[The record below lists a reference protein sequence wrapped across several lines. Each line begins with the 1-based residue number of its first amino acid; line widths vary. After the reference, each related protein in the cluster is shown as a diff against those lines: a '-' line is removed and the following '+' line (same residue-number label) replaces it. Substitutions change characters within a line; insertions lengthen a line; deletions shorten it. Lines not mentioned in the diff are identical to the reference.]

1 MCLLVF
7 AWQTEPGYPL
17 VVAANRDERLD
28 RPARSMCVLRERHPR
43 VLGGRDDMAGGT
55 WLAVNEHGV
64 VAGLTN
70 RPSPGGRD
78 PAKRS
83 RGALPLIAVDQR
95 RAADAVRELCRRVQP
110 GEYNPAW
117 LLVGDRRSLY
127 YVELALHRGPVVR
140 ELEPGVYVLE
150 NAALGEPSR
159 KVERVHSLISS
170 ERPGPTRWAALPS
183 VLADH
188 TLPDPAVLRGYAND
202 NIERRLAT
210 LASCVHTDDY
220 GTRSAALIRVA
231 SEQDAIPIV
240 MVADGPPCI
249 TAFVDAGGYW
259 DIDRRG
265 PRLDVTLSAEQ

>member
-1 MCLLVF
+1 
-7 AWQTEPGYPL
+7 
-17 VVAANRDERLD
+17 
-28 RPARSMCVLRERHPR
+28 
-43 VLGGRDDMAGGT
+43 
-55 WLAVNEHGV
+55 
-64 VAGLTN
+64 
-70 RPSPGGRD
+70 
-78 PAKRS
+78 
-83 RGALPLIAVDQR
+83 VDQR

-265 PRLDVTLSAEQ
+265 PRLDVT